1 VEISHQLSKNH
12 VLLSVIDPA
21 PGAACRRVHHMVC
34 LTVLLTAVLTLTAV
48 WYGLIYTASQY
59 ELMTG
64 TSIFRIS
71 DTGIALVVALISFL
85 LSTLLLEIYHCSK
98 RNVCTQIFTAF
109 ISCFIE
115 LSGPKKTCLEARTC
129 LENENPC
136 FEKSRSVL

>member
-1 VEISHQLSKNH
+1 
-12 VLLSVIDPA
+12 
-21 PGAACRRVHHMVC
+21 MVC

-115 LSGPKKTCLEARTC
+115 LLQNLLNKILCGSFLH
-129 LENENPC
+129 
-136 FEKSRSVL
+136 